1 MPILLLSLSVTRVG
15 RAALHVR
22 RAILQTRCAA
32 PHVCRTAA
40 CLFVIRAVA
49 CRLDPVTLSLREVNG
64 PTRLMDSSKSGPIRK
79 PVLFF
84 LATDELRIDSVRDFG
99 AKPTQRLAVSVGPKI
114 EKQHSTPSS
123 ASLLH
128 NPLLPPPFTTATMDK
143 LPPPGT
149 AAGGPPSTTFVHA
162 DATSFREVV
171 QRLTGPLDEA
181 RGGAAVRS
189 PSPLVR
195 TPPPAAA
202 PPGPRVAG
210 LKRPFGLQE
219 RRQGP
224 PRPALV
230 IPNPGAVQGLTFT
243 PATSPGMTSPSS
255 LSVAGR
261 WSPLTSPST
270 NMAKLSIVEAAA
282 AAGQEMLNEAA
293 EERAIKEKRF
303 YLHPSPRSSGQR
315 TAEPELLHLFP
326 TTSPAIGP

>member
-1 MPILLLSLSVTRVG
+1 MGL
-15 RAALHVR
+15 A
-22 RAILQTRCAA
+22 
-32 PHVCRTAA
+32 
-40 CLFVIRAVA
+40 
-49 CRLDPVTLSLREVNG
+49 G
-64 PTRLMDSSKSGPIRK
+64 PEGKW
-79 PVLFF
+79 
-84 LATDELRIDSVRDFG
+84 DFG
-99 AKPTQRLAVSVGPKI
+99 AKPTQRLAVSRDPKI
-114 EKQHSTPSS
+114 ERNNTTSLPSPFFTTP
-123 ASLLH
+123 L
-128 NPLLPPPFTTATMDK
+128 LLPPPSSTTATMDK

-149 AAGGPPSTTFVHA
+149 ATGPPPSTTFVHA

-181 RGGAAVRS
+181 RGGATVRP
-189 PSPLVR
+189 PSPPVR
-195 TPPPAAA
+195 VPRPAAA
-202 PPGPRVAG
+202 PPGPRVTG

-230 IPNPGAVQGLTFT
+230 IPNPVAVQGLTFT
-243 PATSPGMTSPSS
+243 PVTSPGITSPSS
-255 LSVAGR
+255 PSIAGR

-270 NMAKLSIVEAAA
+270 DMAKLSI
-282 AAGQEMLNEAA
+282 AA